1 LEFYFEPGS
10 KSDAD
15 LILGIRSDGPVKF
28 RELFEMLKFFFE
40 NEDNDYPQPW
50 RRGRWMLVD
59 AIKDFRKGM
68 SQVEIGLNYKLPL
81 IEINGEPSLKKA
93 HIRLETFGDN
103 GQPRG
108 VSVYADCQIYFG
120 NLFDILELF
129 FKVFDANLS
138 RKNEEGSQVLVD
150 AIECLAKKT
159 SPEDVCAKYGFD
171 GIVLDPAKL
180 RLPPEPQK
188 PKALIQKSLSNF

>member
-10 KSDAD
+10 KRDVD
-15 LILGIRSDGPVKF
+15 LILGIRSNGPVKF
-28 RELFEMLKFFFE
+28 TELFEILNFFFK

-59 AIKDFRKGM
+59 AIKDFKNGM
-68 SQVEIGLNYKLPL
+68 SQAEIGLNYKLPL
-81 IEINGEPSLKKA
+81 IEINGEPTLKKA
-93 HIRLETFGDN
+93 HLRLETFGDN
-103 GQPRG
+103 GQPHG
-108 VSVYADCQIYFG
+108 VSVYANCQISFG

-138 RKNEEGSQVLVD
+138 RKNGEGSQVLVD

-159 SPEDVCAKYGFD
+159 SPEEVCAKYGLN
-171 GIVLDPAKL
+171 GTKLDPTKL
-180 RLPPEPQK
+180 RLPPEAPN
-188 PKALIQKSLSNF
+188 PKTPMQKSLFEF